1 MSSSNLKQ
9 KPKSSQTVSM
19 FPTYKPAK
27 DRVPDHML
35 DLINKAVEQGKVTVL
50 PPKYKPK
57 T

>member
-1 MSSSNLKQ
+1 
-9 KPKSSQTVSM
+9 M